1 MTSYRSTKAFH
12 FRWQARYI
20 IASFQSAPPI
30 DLTKGFNHPHRTQAF
45 PFVFIGKP
53 VQVIALIVSASFN
66 STVIL
71 QTKETKDF
79 VVRTAF
85 SSNFFLYLFLGFG

>member
-1 MTSYRSTKAFH
+1 
-12 FRWQARYI
+12 
-20 IASFQSAPPI
+20 
-30 DLTKGFNHPHRTQAF
+30 
-45 PFVFIGKP
+45 
-53 VQVIALIVSASFN
+53 LIVSASFN